1 MTRRQGRVR
10 DQPYILLRDAPPRC
24 RAKASRK
31 ALGCARLQP
40 YSKRA
45 AIWEHT
51 MPIDLSTVNWTY
63 VSILAGFVFIA
74 ALLGSIISLRNKFTA
89 AIIAAM
95 LFAGAF
101 VFWTYYPR
109 ESLPDAVRS
118 LPTSAK

>member
-1 MTRRQGRVR
+1 
-10 DQPYILLRDAPPRC
+10 
-24 RAKASRK
+24 
-31 ALGCARLQP
+31 
-40 YSKRA
+40 
-45 AIWEHT
+45 

-63 VSILAGFVFIA
+63 VSILAGFVFVA

-89 AIIAAM
+89 AIIAAV

>member
-1 MTRRQGRVR
+1 
-10 DQPYILLRDAPPRC
+10 
-24 RAKASRK
+24 
-31 ALGCARLQP
+31 
-40 YSKRA
+40 
-45 AIWEHT
+45 

-63 VSILAGFVFIA
+63 VSMLAGFVFIA

-89 AIIAAM
+89 AIIAAV

>member
-1 MTRRQGRVR
+1 
-10 DQPYILLRDAPPRC
+10 
-24 RAKASRK
+24 
-31 ALGCARLQP
+31 
-40 YSKRA
+40 
-45 AIWEHT
+45 

-74 ALLGSIISLRNKFTA
+74 ALLGSIISLRNRFTA
-89 AIIAAM
+89 AIIAAV